1 MEKIN
6 QVIEAALEE
15 SKIPYAAYA
24 VTNSKETL
32 LSGSVG
38 FSDPER
44 TSTVKL

>member
-6 QVIEAALEE
+6 QVIDAALKE
-15 SKIPYAAYA
+15 SNIPYAAYA

-38 FSDPER
+38 FTDLEKNLAI
-44 TSTVKL
+44 KL